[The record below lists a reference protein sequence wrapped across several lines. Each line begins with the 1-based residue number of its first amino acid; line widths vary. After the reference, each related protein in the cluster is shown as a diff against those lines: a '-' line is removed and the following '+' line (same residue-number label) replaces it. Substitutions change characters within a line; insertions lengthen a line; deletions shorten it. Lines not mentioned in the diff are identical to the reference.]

1 MFIPSSFVLII
12 GGLSFIPLLDKIKLM
27 SVRRK
32 VLILDPEPF
41 IQELLK
47 IKLEAE
53 GLQVIIAE
61 NEREA
66 KKALLLKPELLI
78 LDILHPKLNAYKFV
92 QSLKSHPKLAKTK
105 VIILTFKKKDP
116 ETFFLYNVWTEAYFE
131 KPFVP
136 DQLVSKLRSILKPE
150 RTKDG

>member
-1 MFIPSSFVLII
+1 MTAR
-12 GGLSFIPLLDKIKLM
+12 K
-27 SVRRK
+27 K
-32 VLILDPEPF
+32 VLVLDNEPF

-53 GLQVIIAE
+53 GIQVIIAE

-66 KKALLLKPELLI
+66 KKALLLKPDLLI

-116 ETFFLYNVWTEAYFE
+116 ETFFLYNVWTEAYIE
-131 KPFVP
+131 KPFIP
-136 DQLVSKLRSILKPE
+136 DQLVSKIRPILKAE
-150 RTKDG
+150 RAQDG